1 MVVVVWGRRGDDSW
15 VVWGRSGDGWVVWGR
30 TSNGVGG
37 WFLRVVT
44 DPQGVGLA
52 VLCFGEVFL
61 HSFKVIKQFK
71 PFVFFL
77 VKLKMFSV

>member
-1 MVVVVWGRRGDDSW
+1 MVVVVWGRRGDDS
-15 VVWGRSGDGWVVWGR
+15 WVVWGR